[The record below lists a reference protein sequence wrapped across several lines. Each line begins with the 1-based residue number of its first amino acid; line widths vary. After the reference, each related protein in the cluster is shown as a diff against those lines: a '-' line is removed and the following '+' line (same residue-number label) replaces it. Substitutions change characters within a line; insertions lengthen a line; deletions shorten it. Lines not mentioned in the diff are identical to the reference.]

1 MFSRIFSR
9 EPKKSI
15 PDPKDLLIDE
25 LKAENLMLK
34 TKERDFNQV
43 HSELLELQFRFKIIN
58 EEKLRLEIQLK
69 DREELLLKNND
80 NLKFDLEL
88 SRNAL
93 SDKMS
98 ILDKMS
104 SENSLIISELKM
116 RDVEI
121 NNLKK
126 EIALLTSTKSN
137 LFSDVQKL
145 DLENKNFKDSYYIA
159 LKDLEKSNNL
169 VNSLLNEKKI
179 LEEKCKAIESNFFLE
194 KKDSLFKFEKQESV
208 IGSLS
213 VQKHEGDE
221 KIRKLENDLLILSQ
235 TSTMEGQKKST
246 VIDSLML
253 DKKSLGDK
261 IRSLETELYLSQK
274 KLEETTNHLLLREK
288 ENQQLRA
295 EISLREEKMV
305 TKENDL
311 TNLYLLNSKLKDEAK
326 LYENRCISQESK
338 INSIEG
344 QLLDS
349 SRMLEIKAKELR
361 DTQLNLSRVEEKNIE
376 KMALMDQMEKEKK
389 LVEKMMEEYKREGLI
404 NKKLKEEES
413 VKATLLEME
422 KEKLRK
428 EAERKS
434 LDALI
439 ATQSLHKSELE
450 RSAIQSNLH
459 DVNYELNA
467 IKDHT
472 ALLES
477 QNLKLHKELD
487 SVVILEENVRKELDR
502 KYRFEKMKEDNLKE
516 LQRSAEK
523 VRLSQ
528 SPSKISSITSPKKY

>member
-1 MFSRIFSR
+1 M
-9 EPKKSI
+9 
-15 PDPKDLLIDE
+15 
-25 LKAENLMLK
+25 
-34 TKERDFNQV
+34 
-43 HSELLELQFRFKIIN
+43 
-58 EEKLRLEIQLK
+58 
-69 DREELLLKNND
+69 LLKNND

-126 EIALLTSTKSN
+126 VIALLTSTKSN

-253 DKKSLGDK
+253 YKKSLGDK

>member
-98 ILDKMS
+98 IVDKMS

>member
-80 NLKFDLEL
+80 NIKFDLEL

-98 ILDKMS
+98 IVDKMS